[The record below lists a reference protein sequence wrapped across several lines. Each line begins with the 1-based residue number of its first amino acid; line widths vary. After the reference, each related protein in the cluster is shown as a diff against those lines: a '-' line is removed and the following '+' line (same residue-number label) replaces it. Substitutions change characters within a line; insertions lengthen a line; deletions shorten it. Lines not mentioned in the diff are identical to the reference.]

1 MTARIFI
8 SYRREDAAAEA
19 GRLCTLIRDQ
29 FGEDSVFMDTSS
41 IQAGATWPDEIQAAL
56 RAAETVVIVVG
67 PDWLRAG
74 SSKWGQRRI
83 DQEHDWV
90 REELSLAFQ
99 ENKTVVP
106 VLVRGAEMP
115 PADVL
120 PEPLKALPEKQQL
133 EIRRDYWDHDVKL
146 LLARLQGPRSRKQEA
161 ADAELGPYPRNPPI
175 GPEPIS
181 DEKLRIMLDTDL
193 SAWKKVI
200 TPLPENPNEVRIE
213 LFREYKFRSFQDA
226 INFMSQVAPG
236 CDIAIHH
243 PRWEN
248 VWKTI
253 RVYLTT
259 WDIGHRVSDRDVQLA
274 RYFDRTYMKFPGAT
288 PPRSKK
294 NIT

>member
-8 SYRREDAAAEA
+8 SYRRDDAAAEA
-19 GRLCTLIRDQ
+19 GRIYSLIRGQ

-41 IQAGATWPDEIQAAL
+41 IQAGAKWPDEIQAAL
-56 RAAETVVIVVG
+56 GAAEMVVVIVG

-83 DQEHDWV
+83 DQDHDWV
-90 REELSLAFQ
+90 RQELSFAFRD
-99 ENKTVVP
+99 NKTIVP

-120 PEPLKALPEKQQL
+120 PEPVKALPDRQQL

-146 LLARLQGPRSRKQEA
+146 LLVRLQGPRSKKQET
-161 ADAELGPYPRNPPI
+161 ADTELGPYPRNPPI

-181 DEKLRIMLDTDL
+181 DEKLRVILDTDL
-193 SAWKKVI
+193 TDWKKVI

-226 INFMSQVAPG
+226 INFMVQVAPG

-274 RYFDRTYMKFPGAT
+274 RYFDRAYREFPGAA
-288 PPRSKK
+288 PRSKK
-294 NIT
+294 IIA